1 MGNHVQGWHSSS
13 GCLGIDLINF
23 SRAAMQSPIML
34 HAKFASWELIVG
46 LFLHNTFSLVLTSY
60 DHASLIDV
68 IDTHLHDVTMTRVK
82 SEIRALN
89 SRPRTALTLHA
100 TDMHA
105 SAAQTRRRA
114 LSHQSDPSWSGLR
127 DYITLLK
134 IGCYVILLGH
144 LGIPVIKTSKNKCL
158 SAPCRQVQS

>member
-1 MGNHVQGWHSSS
+1 MSWETMYKPGTAVQV
-13 GCLGIDLINF
+13 GIDLINF
-23 SRAAMQSPIML
+23 SRAAMQTPIML

-100 TDMHA
+100 TCMLLQLRHVGIHFHIKVI
-105 SAAQTRRRA
+105 RA
-114 LSHQSDPSWSGLR
+114 GLACET
-127 DYITLLK
+127 IH
-134 IGCYVILLGH
+134 C
-144 LGIPVIKTSKNKCL
+144 
-158 SAPCRQVQS
+158 